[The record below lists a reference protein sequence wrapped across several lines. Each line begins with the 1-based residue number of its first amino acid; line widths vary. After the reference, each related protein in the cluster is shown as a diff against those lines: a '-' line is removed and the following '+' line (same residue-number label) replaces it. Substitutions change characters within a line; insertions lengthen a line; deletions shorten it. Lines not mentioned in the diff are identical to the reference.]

1 LLLKIKSKG
10 TQMNITL
17 RKANALQTAIQDHIK
32 SIDLSVT
39 VALNEFQD
47 PAAAI
52 TAARGTLVKNDQRR
66 ADLTV
71 AMYAIRAL
79 VGQCNASAGVS
90 ALLSRAAY
98 IDKRLGQLK
107 GLTESTA
114 TEEMAVVKGK
124 LDKLSAGDKGGRLYG
139 YSDTVSVGVLTSEQ
153 LDQFKADA
161 SALKKEKQA
170 INDKVLE
177 LNIRTEITLIED
189 VVKILQSEQL
199 I

>member
-1 LLLKIKSKG
+1 
-10 TQMNITL
+10 MNITL
-17 RKANALQTAIQDHIK
+17 RKANALQNAIQDHIK

-71 AMYAIRAL
+71 ALYAIRAL
-79 VGQCNASAGVS
+79 VGQHNASAGVS

>member
-1 LLLKIKSKG
+1 
-10 TQMNITL
+10 MNITL
-17 RKANALQTAIQDHIK
+17 RKANALQNAIQDHIK

-90 ALLSRAAY
+90 DLLSRAAY

>member
-1 LLLKIKSKG
+1 
-10 TQMNITL
+10 MNITL
-17 RKANALQTAIQDHIK
+17 RKANALQNAIQDHIK

-79 VGQCNASAGVS
+79 VGQYNASAGVS
-90 ALLSRAAY
+90 DLLSRAAY

-124 LDKLSAGDKGGRLYG
+124 LDKLSTGDKGGRLYG